1 MFCLNVIFYGKYFKN
16 ISYYKLSIFST
27 DQNNLKFS
35 ALKHSPSK
43 KGKKESAIRRI
54 SNIKA
59 TNVSVPNSLSVD
71 NTTKNSA
78 NADEVSAVTE
88 KASNMSMPTAANK
101 PESTV
106 TSSQNGKLDYFQLYA
121 IFPQK

>member
-1 MFCLNVIFYGKYFKN
+1 M
-16 ISYYKLSIFST
+16 
-27 DQNNLKFS
+27 
-35 ALKHSPSK
+35 
-43 KGKKESAIRRI
+43 
-54 SNIKA
+54 
-59 TNVSVPNSLSVD
+59 SVPNSLSVD